1 MNDCEVL
8 RYDYEIV
15 RGVECCFRDQVE
27 CDNCPYKGIENCE
40 AILKGEVAT
49 FLESKLE
56 TIDYILEQ
64 WNNAEKEIK
73 GLKKSNRNW
82 RRKVQRL
89 RAENKLL
96 IDNDV
101 SNKYPICVLVEK
113 GRIYTRTLE
122 DYENLIGD
130 ISAEAYKECIKKV
143 KENSKKTEI
152 VCSGALITTNYAIS
166 AKSLNKLLK
175 ELIGE

>member
-1 MNDCEVL
+1 MNDCKVL

-15 RGVECCFRDQVE
+15 RGVECCFRDQAE
-27 CDNCPYKGIENCE
+27 CDNCPYKGIENCS
-40 AILKGEVAT
+40 AILQGEVAT

-89 RAENKLL
+89 RKPLPASYVSMMVEQTERQKQKAEEYIANVKSEAYKEFAERLKERFAKEKINECYIV

-101 SNKYPICVLVEK
+101 DN
-113 GRIYTRTLE
+113 
-122 DYENLIGD
+122 
-130 ISAEAYKECIKKV
+130 
-143 KENSKKTEI
+143 
-152 VCSGALITTNYAIS
+152 
-166 AKSLNKLLK
+166 LLK
-175 ELIGE
+175 ELVGD